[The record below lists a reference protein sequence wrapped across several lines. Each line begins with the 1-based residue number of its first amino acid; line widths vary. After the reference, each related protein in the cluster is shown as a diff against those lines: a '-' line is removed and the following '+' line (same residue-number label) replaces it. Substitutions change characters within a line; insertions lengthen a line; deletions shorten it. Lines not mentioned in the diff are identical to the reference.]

1 MQHLAIH
8 PSGPTFS
15 RIIAGAW
22 RWNSVPA
29 NTIGQLIHTALDQGI
44 TTFDHADIYGDYGN
58 EKTFGEVI
66 ARQPALVKKMQLV
79 TKCGIKLRSSKKPE
93 HRINHYDS
101 SKEHIVKSAEN
112 SLSLLH
118 TDHIDLLLI
127 HRPDPLMD
135 VEEVVAAF
143 DQLKKDGKV
152 LHFGVS
158 NFTTTQFDL
167 LQSALSFPL
176 VTNQIELS
184 LFCTAPL
191 FNGVIEQLYK
201 MRASAMAWSP
211 LGGGRTFIAEDE
223 VSRRI
228 REKVTEFSGKYNNAS
243 TTQFFISWLLKLHS
257 KIFPVIGT
265 SKPERLIEAAKS
277 IDLNLDTQD
286 WYEMLKAVRGKDVD

>member
-1 MQHLAIH
+1 MQHLNIH

-29 NTIGQLIHTALDQGI
+29 ETIEQLIHTALDQGI

-58 EKTFGEVI
+58 EKTFGEVL
-66 ARQPALVKKMQLV
+66 ARQPQLAKKMQLV
-79 TKCGIKLRSSKKPE
+79 TKCGIKLTSAKRPD
-93 HRINHYDS
+93 HRVKHYDS
-101 SKEHIVKSAEN
+101 SKEHIIKSAEN
-112 SLSLLH
+112 SLDLLH
-118 TDHIDLLLI
+118 ADHIDLLLI

-135 VEEVVAAF
+135 VEEVAAAF
-143 DQLKKDGKV
+143 SQLKKDGKV

-158 NFTTTQFDL
+158 NFTTMQFDL
-167 LQSALSFPL
+167 LQSALPFPL
-176 VTNQIELS
+176 VTNQVELS

-191 FNGVIEQLYK
+191 FNGTIEQLYK
-201 MRASAMAWSP
+201 ARASAMAWSP

-223 VSRRI
+223 TSRRI
-228 REKVTEFSGKYNNAS
+228 REKVDELSAKYNNAT
-243 TTQFFISWLLKLHS
+243 TTQFFIAWLLKHPS

-277 IDLNLDTQD
+277 IDLKLDTQD
-286 WYEMLKAVRGKDVD
+286 WYDMLKAVTGKDVD